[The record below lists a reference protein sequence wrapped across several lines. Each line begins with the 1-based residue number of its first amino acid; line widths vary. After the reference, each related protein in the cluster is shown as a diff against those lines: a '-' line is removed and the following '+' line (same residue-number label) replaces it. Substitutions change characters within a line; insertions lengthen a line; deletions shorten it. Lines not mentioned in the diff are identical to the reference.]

1 MVSQCAIDTRVH
13 ADLCPGGKKSEFRHL
28 GKGDIHSHLDS
39 VFRNERARSPVLLGI
54 LGSPAVDGHHNHQPQ
69 YSTAGLF
76 HSPLDVALEVS
87 PYALESPNL
96 HLGIAH
102 AGVIRE
108 HDGHMVQNNYS
119 I

>member
-1 MVSQCAIDTRVH
+1 MRFYAQGEKSQNLVH
-13 ADLCPGGKKSEFRHL
+13 PGE
-28 GKGDIHSHLDS
+28 GDIQSHLDS
-39 VFRNERARSPVLLGI
+39 VFRNERARSLVLLGI

-69 YSTAGLF
+69 CSTAGLF
-76 HSPLDVALEVS
+76 HSPLDVAPEVS

-108 HDGHMVQNNYS
+108 HAGHMVQNNYS